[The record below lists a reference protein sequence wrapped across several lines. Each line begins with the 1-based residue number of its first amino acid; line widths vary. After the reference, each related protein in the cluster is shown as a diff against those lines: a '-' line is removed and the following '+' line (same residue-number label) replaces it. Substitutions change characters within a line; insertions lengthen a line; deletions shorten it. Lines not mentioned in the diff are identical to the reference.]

1 MSFIVK
7 EGGKKS
13 SCIFT
18 IGPVGHLVLFFLSER
33 KSWNQPTE
41 IYLPV
46 KQEDCLYVVWIAVCS
61 LVWMASRSPNFTP
74 QRCRSRSR
82 RTQGVGWVAVGVVG
96 LQKGRVPSS
105 QCGCNVEK
113 QRFSERRCNP
123 HLRVFLPPC
132 LITVQYPL
140 NKYFRSCLFCVCVCV
155 CICVLVGANGLNWEL
170 SSIP

>member
-1 MSFIVK
+1 MKYQRTGLSFIVK
-7 EGGKKS
+7 EGGGGKS

-113 QRFSERRCNP
+113 QRF
-123 HLRVFLPPC
+123 FFG
-132 LITVQYPL
+132 TQVQPTPACVPSTLL
-140 NKYFRSCLFCVCVCV
+140 NYCSV
-155 CICVLVGANGLNWEL
+155 
-170 SSIP
+170 SS